1 MVVDSGGLS
10 LSGRITNSD
19 VGENG
24 DELGE
29 GIDREIARVASMDW
43 RDYRRLLLY
52 QVREARAGQVRLERK
67 IDKQEEKWA
76 ALLADVRRDTDSKIA
91 EIHSRIS
98 RQATEIALL
107 QFKSGM
113 WGALAGIVV
122 AIGAVIIKRGGL

>member
-91 EIHSRIS
+91 
-98 RQATEIALL
+98 
-107 QFKSGM
+107 
-113 WGALAGIVV
+113 
-122 AIGAVIIKRGGL
+122 